1 MPGNRAHLYSS
12 VYPAGGRYCFQM
24 FYHMSGDTIG
34 DLNVYIKPESQALS
48 SSQIVWKETGNQ
60 GNLWRFGSVNATN
73 KEPFQ
78 VNVFD

>member
-1 MPGNRAHLYSS
+1 
-12 VYPAGGRYCFQM
+12 
-24 FYHMSGDTIG
+24 MSGDTIG

-48 SSQIVWKETGNQ
+48 PSQIVWKETGNQ

-78 VNVFD
+78 VM